1 MPLWVSHWVT
11 ASFNNSDSFR
21 NKISL
26 LCSVF
31 KKGSFTREC
40 PTCNCLHFERR
51 YLVDGVRLSLKKF
64 WTILQLSIY
73 VAKNHLSCYIC
84 SVTVTQY
91 VQNCIQKQQ
100 HGSVC
105 RDENTIL
112 HCQACVSP
120 LSAHSCCHLSFP
132 ISGSQAQASIV
143 PHFLYMVFSSATA
156 PARQRKTSLAH

>member
-1 MPLWVSHWVT
+1 M
-11 ASFNNSDSFR
+11 
-21 NKISL
+21 
-26 LCSVF
+26 
-31 KKGSFTREC
+31 
-40 PTCNCLHFERR
+40 PTCNCLHFERWLFGR
-51 YLVDGVRLSLKKF
+51 WSSLSLKK
-64 WTILQLSIY
+64 ILNDTATFYLRCKKSLVMLHLLSDGY
-73 VAKNHLSCYIC
+73 PVC
-84 SVTVTQY
+84 S
-91 VQNCIQKQQ
+91 NCIQKQQ

-120 LSAHSCCHLSFP
+120 LSAHSCCHLWFP